1 MTIHP
6 TAIISADAQIEENVT
21 VGPYSI
27 IGPDVCIGKNT
38 IVGPH
43 VVIER
48 LTEIG
53 ESCKIDQFA
62 SIGGDPQDLKY
73 KGEKTKVIIGHHN
86 TIREFV
92 TINRATVSDIGVTR
106 IGNYNLLMAYSHV
119 AHNCSLGD
127 HVILANSANL
137 AGHIHVDDYA
147 IIGGLTGVHQFT
159 RIGAHCI
166 IGGASAVN
174 KDVPPFTMA
183 SGNYAKLHGLNQ
195 IGLRRR
201 GFTEETVKY
210 LKKAYRI
217 MFRMALLKKDAIEKI
232 RNEFPH
238 SPEIR
243 QFITFIEE
251 SERGVCRH

>member
-1 MTIHP
+1 ATI
-6 TAIISADAQIEENVT
+6 
-21 VGPYSI
+21 
-27 IGPDVCIGKNT
+27 
-38 IVGPH
+38 
-43 VVIER
+43 
-48 LTEIG
+48 
-53 ESCKIDQFA
+53 
-62 SIGGDPQDLKY
+62 
-73 KGEKTKVIIGHHN
+73 
-86 TIREFV
+86 
-92 TINRATVSDIGVTR
+92 SDIGVTR
-106 IGNYNLLMAYSHV
+106 MGNYNLLMAYSHV
-119 AHNCSLGD
+119 AHNCSLGN

-159 RIGAHCI
+159 HIGAHCI

-174 KDVPPFTMA
+174 KDIPPFTMA

-201 GFTEETVKY
+201 AFSEETIQL

-232 RNEFPH
+232 KSELPH
-238 SPEIR
+238 SPEIS